1 MISIIS
7 SIISSLQEGDLH
19 PATYISYKSIK
30 PNTKVNNLHKL
41 TTKLTKPVHELNVPR
56 KPAA

>member
-41 TTKLTKPVHELNVPR
+41 TTKLTKLNN
-56 KPAA
+56 